1 MKTVSLVSF
10 IFLVTVISNFAQVK
24 KTAPTP
30 KPSPSPLATL
40 PVKVEPVPTQKVI
53 VEKTNGDRLTGLFVG
68 ASSERITINIS
79 EAKIDIPMSEI
90 ASIRFNEPTVPIVTA
105 TPAPEVTTLVVE
117 AAIVY
122 KTGGAQPLARA
133 NMALFDKSL
142 TSILSEAGIP
152 TERNMDY
159 PTTFGFAMKYPSQ
172 YGAFGQRAVPALLP
186 HKVVD
191 FSTDFQ
197 GKAFVNNIK
206 EGSYW
211 LVCYYQTRGGFAV
224 WDLGITIKKGANY
237 VVMDQNNAAVSF

>member
-1 MKTVSLVSF
+1 MKTLSLVIC
-10 IFLVTVISNFAQVK
+10 IFLVTVISNSAQVK
-24 KTAPTP
+24 KTAPKP
-30 KPSPSPLATL
+30 KPLPSPSEPMPL
-40 PVKVEPVPTQKVI
+40 KVEPVPTQNVI

-68 ASSERITINIS
+68 ASAEKITINIS
-79 EAKIDIPMSEI
+79 ESRVDIPMSEI
-90 ASIRFNEPTVPIVTA
+90 AVIRFNEPTVPIVTA
-105 TPAPEVTTLVVE
+105 TPVPEVTTLAVE

-142 TSILSEAGIP
+142 TSILSETGVP

-172 YGAFGQRAVPALLP
+172 YGAFSQRALPALLP
-186 HKVVD
+186 HKVMD

-197 GKAFVNNIK
+197 GKAFINNIK

-224 WDLGITIKKGANY
+224 WDLAITIKKGANY

>member
-1 MKTVSLVSF
+1 M
-10 IFLVTVISNFAQVK
+10 
-24 KTAPTP
+24 
-30 KPSPSPLATL
+30 
-40 PVKVEPVPTQKVI
+40 PVKVEPVPTQMVK

-68 ASSERITINIS
+68 ASAEKITINIS
-79 EAKIDIPMSEI
+79 ESKIDIPMSDI
-90 ASIRFNEPTVPIVTA
+90 ASIRFNDPIAPIVIA
-105 TPAPEVTTLVVE
+105 LPVPEVTTLAVE

-133 NMALFDKSL
+133 NMGLFDKSL
-142 TSILSEAGIP
+142 TSTLSEAGVP

-159 PTTFGFAMKYPSQ
+159 PTAFGFAMKFPSQ
-172 YGAFGQRAVPALLP
+172 YGAFGQRAFPALLP
-186 HKVVD
+186 HKVMD

-197 GKAFVNNIK
+197 GKAFLNDIK

-237 VVMDQNNAAVSF
+237 IVMDQNNAAVSF